1 MRGSPM
7 RIVFDARHVR
17 DFGIG
22 TYIRNLLRALLEVDA
37 QNEYVLIGY
46 RESRSDLR
54 ALAKL
59 SNRVSVT
66 YFEGRDDSWQDHLAF
81 PWFLRK
87 HRGDVYHVPLA
98 RVPFFM
104 PKPYVVTV
112 HDIGFLLFADRKDW
126 RMEWRERLIGH
137 GLRRAAKVIAVS
149 GATQRDVQQFFN
161 IPPDRLRKIYDA
173 PDPALFPNHGEE
185 PHQPDRLAHR
195 QQLLERFQIDHPF
208 LLYAGSVRPQKNVP
222 RLIEAFSVLRS
233 ELQKHPHY
241 RRLKLLII
249 GDEISKNPSVRLA
262 VLHSR
267 LEDSVRFLGFV
278 PDDTLR
284 VFFEAAEAF
293 VFPSLYEG
301 FGLAPLEAMMAQTP
315 VVASNVSALPEVLG
329 DAALL
334 VNPEN
339 VFEISR
345 GIHDVLLD
353 AELRTSLIEK
363 GKVQARKYS
372 WTESARQ
379 VAEIYREVA
388 QGHR

>member
-1 MRGSPM
+1 M

>member
-1 MRGSPM
+1 M

-22 TYIRNLLRALLEVDA
+22 TYIRNLLRALVEVDHE
-37 QNEYVLIGY
+37 NEYVLIGY
-46 RESRSDLR
+46 RESRRDLR
-54 ALAKL
+54 ALSKL
-59 SNRVSVT
+59 SDRVTVT
-66 YFEGRDDSWQDHLAF
+66 YFEGRDDNWRDHLAF
-81 PWFLRK
+81 PWFLRR
-87 HRGDVYHVPLA
+87 HQGDVYHVPYA
-98 RVPFFM
+98 RVPLFM
-104 PKPYVVTV
+104 PTPYVVTV
-112 HDIGFLLFADRKDW
+112 HDIGFLLFADKKDW

-137 GLRRAAKVIAVS
+137 GLRRASAVIAVS
-149 GATQRDVQQFFN
+149 GATQRDVQQFFG
-161 IPPDRLRKIYDA
+161 IPPEKIEKIYDA
-173 PDPALFPNHGEE
+173 PDPAIFPNPGEE
-185 PHQPDRLAHR
+185 NGQSNGDRLKIR
-195 QQLLERFQIDHPF
+195 QQFLERYQIDYPY
-208 LLYAGSVRPQKNVP
+208 LLYAGTVRPQKNVP

-233 ELQKHPHY
+233 ELLKHPHY

-278 PDDTLR
+278 PDETLR

-293 VFPSLYEG
+293 VFPSLHEG
-301 FGLAPLEAMMAQTP
+301 FGLAPLEAMVAGTP

-363 GKVQARKYS
+363 GRVQAAKYS
-372 WTESARQ
+372 WKKTAEQVIGIYRRTARQ
-379 VAEIYREVA
+379 
-388 QGHR
+388 

>member
-1 MRGSPM
+1 M

-22 TYIRNLLRALLEVDA
+22 TYIRNLLRALLEVDTD
-37 QNEYVLIGY
+37 NEYVLIGY
-46 RESRSDLR
+46 PESKGDLR

-59 SNRVSVT
+59 SSRVKVT
-66 YFEGRDDSWQDHLAF
+66 YYEGRDDAWQDHIAF
-81 PWFLRK
+81 PWFLRQ
-87 HRGDVYHVPLA
+87 HPADVYHVPIA
-98 RVPFFM
+98 WAPFFM

-112 HDIGFLLFADRKDW
+112 HDIGFLLFPEKKDW
-126 RMEWRERLIGH
+126 RMQWRERLIGR
-137 GLRRAAKVIAVS
+137 GLRRANKVIAVS

-161 IPPDRLRKIYDA
+161 IPPERLHRIYDA
-173 PDPALFPNHGEE
+173 PDPALFPNRGEDE
-185 PHQPDRLAHR
+185 PGRPKRLEHR
-195 QQLLERFQIDHPF
+195 QQLLERFQIDSPF

-222 RLIEAFSVLRS
+222 RLIEAFSVLRA
-233 ELQKHPHY
+233 ELAKHPHY
-241 RRLKLLII
+241 GRLKLLIM
-249 GDEISKNPSVRLA
+249 GDEISKNPAVRLA
-262 VLHSR
+262 VLHTR

-301 FGLAPLEAMMAQTP
+301 FGLAPLEAMMAGTP
-315 VVASNVSALPEVLG
+315 VVASNVSALSEVLG
-329 DAALL
+329 DAAKL

-345 GIHDVLLD
+345 AIHDVLVD
-353 AELRTSLIEK
+353 SELRTSLIEK
-363 GKVQARKYS
+363 GIVQARKYS

-379 VAEIYREVA
+379 VVEVYRETA
-388 QGHR
+388 QQKQ